1 MYWPAAQGKVG
12 AGKIPN
18 IFAAYAD
25 TAYAVDRLGLAA
37 DLSGYLT
44 EEERAAFVDSYIN
57 EGRFSEEGGI
67 KIFPVAKSTEIFMLN
82 KTDWD
87 LFSSATGRQP
97 RGSCDD
103 GGAGKG
109 GEGIL

>member
-1 MYWPAAQGKVG
+1 MESFSQGSVNDLESNVLAAAQGKVG

-44 EEERAAFVDSYIN
+44 E
-57 EGRFSEEGGI
+57 
-67 KIFPVAKSTEIFMLN
+67 
-82 KTDWD
+82 
-87 LFSSATGRQP
+87 
-97 RGSCDD
+97 
-103 GGAGKG
+103 
-109 GEGIL
+109 